1 MLNVDSRLG
10 EHGLVRLLLVKMG
23 EDVTILEGGEC
34 LSVAPDTNSTKSAW
48 SNTWLAESNRLNEL
62 STVVMMFFFK
72 RPQLLSLLR
81 KKKAL
86 AAMQPAGELQVTVL
100 YR

>member
-62 STVVMMFFFK
+62 STVVMMVFLK
-72 RPQLLSLLR
+72 GRNCCHCYGRRRHWPLCSLLVSC
-81 KKKAL
+81 K
-86 AAMQPAGELQVTVL
+86 
-100 YR
+100 